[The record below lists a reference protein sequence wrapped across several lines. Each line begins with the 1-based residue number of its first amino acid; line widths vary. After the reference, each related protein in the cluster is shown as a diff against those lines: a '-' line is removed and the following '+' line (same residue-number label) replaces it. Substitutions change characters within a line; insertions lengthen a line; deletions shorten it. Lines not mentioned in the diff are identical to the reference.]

1 MEIPDNIDSLKETVR
16 QLQEQLSLAQEN
28 DRFRLVVESAPN
40 GILVS
45 NTKGEI
51 LMVNKRAEKI
61 FGFTRK
67 ELMERTIDS
76 LVPERFR
83 KAHPG
88 RRRGFHKDPE
98 PRYMGHGR
106 DLYAMRKDGTEFPVE
121 IALTPI
127 PGEEDTL
134 VLSSIIDITERK
146 RSEERLHH
154 YSNELKRSNAE
165 IVRVSEEEQR
175 RIGQDLHDDLC
186 SQLSGIG
193 CLAKVIEQN
202 LRTDRPEDA
211 EMLSK
216 VSGMISQA
224 GNRAREIAR
233 GLVPT
238 VLETQ
243 GLGSALR
250 EMLARNKELFSVEC
264 DLFIRGETHLE
275 QWDDAIMIQF
285 FRIAQ
290 EAVANAIKHSDAES
304 IAVRLVCSE
313 KKLTLHVQDDGKGMA
328 PDHVADGMGL
338 LTMRRRAE
346 IVGADFDLQCSLG
359 NGTIIECRLSK
370 SES

>member
-1 MEIPDNIDSLKETVR
+1 METSDNIDSLKNTIR
-16 QLQEQLSLAQEN
+16 QLQEQLSLAREN

-45 NTKGEI
+45 NAKGKI
-51 LMVNKRAEKI
+51 LMVNKRAEEI
-61 FGFTRK
+61 LGFTRE
-67 ELMERTIDS
+67 ELMDRTIES
-76 LVPERFR
+76 LVPSRFR

-88 RRRGFHKDPE
+88 MRKGFHKDPE

-127 PGEEDTL
+127 PGGAETL

-146 RSEERLHH
+146 RSEEKLHH

-202 LRTDRPEDA
+202 LRNDRPEDA

-224 GNRAREIAR
+224 GIRAREIAR

-238 VLETQ
+238 VLESQ

-250 EMLARNKELFSVEC
+250 EMVARNKELFSVEYG
-264 DLFIRGETHLE
+264 LSIQGEKYLE
-275 QWDDAIMIQF
+275 QWDDAIMIQL

-304 IAVRLVCSE
+304 IDVQLLCSE
-313 KKLTLHVQDDGKGMA
+313 KELSLQIQDDGKGMA
-328 PDHVADGMGL
+328 PDHVSNGMGL
-338 LTMRRRAE
+338 MTMRRRAE
-346 IVGADFDLQCSLG
+346 IVGADFELQCSLG
-359 NGTIIECRLSK
+359 KGTTIECRISK
-370 SES
+370 PEL